1 MDKLI
6 FKISDILQ
14 SPMGNSEVY
23 SFDVPLDLEFVD
35 KKGNVTG
42 KIEIMRI
49 EDALNVVA
57 KDLELNLKSQ
67 CGKCLKPITQKIKV
81 ASAERQFEIN
91 KPENIEDEND
101 VYLIDMKNYTIDV
114 TEMLRQEIILHFPV
128 ISVCSSGCKGLCS
141 YCGKNKNLAKCTCSA
156 PVEED
161 FKENKPLAALKE
173 FFNKK

>member
-6 FKISDILQ
+6 FSISDILNR
-14 SPMGNSEVY
+14 PMGNSEVY
-23 SFDVPLDLEFVD
+23 SFDVPLDLEYIE

-57 KDLELNLKSQ
+57 TNLELTLKAQ
-67 CGKCLKPITQKIKV
+67 CGKCLKEFTQKVNV
-81 ASAERQFEIN
+81 ALAERQFEIN
-91 KPENIEDEND
+91 KPESIDDEND
-101 VYLIDMKNYTIDV
+101 VYLINMKNYTIDV

-128 ISVCSSGCKGLCS
+128 ISVCSTGCKGLCS

-156 PVEED
+156 PIEED
-161 FKENKPLAALKE
+161 FEKNKPLKALKE